1 MFIGFFIYVG
11 FVGVFVS
18 CYLLHQEISRHL
30 ESAYPKDSDIVCCWC
45 GMKHNENNIEKIR
58 NDNKRLCRYYF
69 NPGAFKKDVKKM
81 VTLANG
87 KTEQEKLSEDWQR
100 VSDDFARAWE
110 KVISE
115 KAKRSA
121 E

>member
-1 MFIGFFIYVG
+1 MDIKAMFIGFFIYVG
-11 FVGVFVS
+11 FVGFWVS
-18 CYLLHQEISRHL
+18 CYLLLKKLAEPR
-30 ESAYPKDSDIVCCWC
+30 D
-45 GMKHNENNIEKIR
+45 
-58 NDNKRLCRYYF
+58 YF
-69 NPGAFKKDVKKM
+69 NPGDFKKDVKKM

>member
-1 MFIGFFIYVG
+1 MDIKAMFIGFFIYVG
-11 FVGVFVS
+11 FVGVCVS
-18 CYLLHQEISRHL
+18 CYLLL
-30 ESAYPKDSDIVCCWC
+30 KKLADT
-45 GMKHNENNIEKIR
+45 
-58 NDNKRLCRYYF
+58 
-69 NPGAFKKDVKKM
+69 PGAFKKDVKKM

-115 KAKRSA
+115 KAKRGA
-121 E
+121 KP